1 MKYVI
6 HIPTL
11 EAWLERTN
19 RRAVDLVSLSGLG
32 VGTVYRALNGEPI
45 SKGTLSALSLG
56 TGLTESDL
64 LGKENESPLQR
75 SDKKTGGAKNGNS
88 ENRRA
93 AGKMAQTKC

>member
-11 EAWLERTN
+11 NAWLERTN

-32 VGTVYRALNGEPI
+32 IGTVYRALNGEPI
-45 SKGTLSALSLG
+45 SKGTLSALSLS

-64 LGKENESPLQR
+64 LGKGNESPSRCSVKNLEE
-75 SDKKTGGAKNGNS
+75 KKK
-88 ENRRA
+88 
-93 AGKMAQTKC
+93 